1 MKKIAQLVFTLFF
14 VINAPSL
21 EASSSYLSPTR
32 LKRNEIFVAAT
43 KDSVEKFMNYSN
55 NLKRF
60 KYLVLDRKSENDPIK
75 APVYDAFGLHLLTI
89 LALHNPDPRYM
100 EIGVRIFEACE
111 LSVDTPEK
119 TGDMTALHYAL
130 DKGHDQVALTLLKA
144 GANPFLSVAN
154 PRLFMDNNPRCSF
167 EVILF
172 ADRLG
177 KASSLRPWLNSNR
190 KRLAELFTA
199 TPRYALWHKLLSS
212 YNLLPLYEQIENEYG
227 ETTSKI
233 EKILTTIYAQDDVCA
248 LLALVF
254 WLKDEDLKKILPPLP
269 AAIRCK
275 TLLNSEKKLAQ
286 AKELY
291 RKQVALPQFA
301 AQHSARKL
309 SSNPSSSIVH
319 LLTHRALFQ

>member
-75 APVYDAFGLHLLTI
+75 APAYDAFGLHLLTI

-100 EIGVRIFEACE
+100 EIGLRIFEACE

-119 TGDMTALHYAL
+119 TGDMTALHYVL

-167 EVILF
+167 EAILF

-177 KASSLRPWLNSNR
+177 KASSLRPWLTSNR
-190 KRLAELFTA
+190 KRAELFTK

-212 YNLLPLYEQIENEYG
+212 YNLLTLYEQIENEYG
-227 ETTSKI
+227 ETTSRI

-254 WLKDEDLKKILPPLP
+254 WLKDDDLKKILPPSP
-269 AAIRCK
+269 AAIHCK

-291 RKQVALPQFA
+291 RKQVVLPQFA
-301 AQHSARKL
+301 AQHLVRRT
-309 SSNPSSSIVH
+309 SNKPTNNILR
-319 LLTHRALFQ
+319 LLTEQALFQ